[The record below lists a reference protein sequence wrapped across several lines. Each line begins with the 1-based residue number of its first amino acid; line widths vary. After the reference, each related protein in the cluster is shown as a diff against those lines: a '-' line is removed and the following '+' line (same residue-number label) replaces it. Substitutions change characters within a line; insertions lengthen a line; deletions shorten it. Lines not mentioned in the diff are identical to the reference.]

1 MEIKTD
7 PDREGVSTPSGGLVK
22 PVYSEREMKCLTV
35 TESELKQIGLAN
47 LGVTAS
53 VGIGSAFVAFGVD
66 IFKDSLLAEQV
77 PETARMLT
85 DYVQP
90 LCLVMGVAFYV
101 IAVLLYV
108 WRKDMIGLIRRE
120 SGGK

>member
-47 LGVTAS
+47 LGVTVC
-53 VGIGSAFVAFGVD
+53 VGIGSAFFAFGLDV
-66 IFKDSLLAEQV
+66 FKDSLLASDIPASALV
-77 PETARMLT
+77 LT
-85 DYVQP
+85 QYVQP
-90 LCLVMGVAFYV
+90 MCLVMGVAFYLV
-101 IAVLLYV
+101 AGLLYF

-120 SGGK
+120 SGVK

>member
-1 MEIKTD
+1 
-7 PDREGVSTPSGGLVK
+7 
-22 PVYSEREMKCLTV
+22 MKCLTV